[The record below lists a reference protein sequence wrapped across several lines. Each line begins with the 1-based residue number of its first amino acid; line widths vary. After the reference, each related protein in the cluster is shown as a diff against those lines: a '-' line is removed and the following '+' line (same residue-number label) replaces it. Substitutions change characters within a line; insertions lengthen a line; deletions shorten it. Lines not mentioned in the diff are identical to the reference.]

1 MPHDGHVHTHM
12 HSHDHHHPHPHDH
25 NQAHGTEHLHSHP
38 HGAPG
43 HTHVSDELQ
52 DWIDNFV
59 TGFRAADDKTGF
71 LRLARV
77 PFEID
82 DVDGGPGL
90 KLIDVSVED
99 SYQVAT
105 ASPAFASAPST
116 TPACVTCQGCGGTPS
131 PASRPPGPASAACS
145 SSRSSCVMTPV
156 SRATPARACLDPCL
170 YRPPS

>member
-12 HSHDHHHPHPHDH
+12 HSHDDHPHPHDH

-105 ASPAFASAPST
+105 ASPAFASTELVYHPY
-116 TPACVTCQGCGGTPS
+116 
-131 PASRPPGPASAACS
+131 PG
-145 SSRSSCVMTPV
+145 RMVRERTDMRFVYV
-156 SRATPARACLDPCL
+156 SLQARRDILLAEMAGMI
-170 YRPPS
+170 RT